1 MNHAFTRPVVA
12 VLSALAL
19 ASCVSLSNTVPS
31 AADFSAAYERGM
43 QYLKAR
49 QYKEAKVE
57 LTKAKPFQTGDTRAL
72 MALAVAA
79 DMQGDFRTSDRAY
92 AELMLRQTDQAAL
105 FNNMGYSYMLRGDL
119 DKALTYLSEAAR
131 RKPDDPTIQNNL
143 KMLRG
148 VAPLQ

>member
-1 MNHAFTRPVVA
+1 
-12 VLSALAL
+12 
-19 ASCVSLSNTVPS
+19 
-31 AADFSAAYERGM
+31 
-43 QYLKAR
+43 
-49 QYKEAKVE
+49 
-57 LTKAKPFQTGDTRAL
+57 

-143 KMLRG
+143 TMLRG